1 MTTAKKT
8 FDPWPAATVTAVGD
22 ILTNTD
28 DGLSDREID
37 LLLERMEIADVDGPN
52 DGPPP
57 SRCGPVRRHS
67 SSRRAVLLT
76 VRGAQRV
83 VRSSVPGRRGA
94 ASASSEISSQHPIHR
109 PCGWSSGAAVARG
122 RMGHPYRDVGD
133 P

>member
-8 FDPWPAATVTAVGD
+8 FDPWPAATVTAVAD

-76 VRGAQRV
+76 VRGRTAGG
-83 VRSSVPGRRGA
+83 SELGAWPPG
-94 ASASSEISSQHPIHR
+94 
-109 PCGWSSGAAVARG
+109 SGERIV
-122 RMGHPYRDVGD
+122 
-133 P
+133 